1 MKVINFVKVFF
12 AAAALTTASVGPA
25 FAQTVQIV
33 GPVTY
38 NGSGCPFGSIPTPTI
53 TPGGGALT
61 LLFNQFQAISNSGS
75 NSYKTCNLVI
85 PLKVPA
91 LFKLNLYQAEYRGYV
106 DPNTRGFLRGNYFFS
121 PAQPGQGQGLVFP
134 ATIVGGPNYYYVV
147 HNFGSATNYLGT
159 ACGQNVNL
167 RVNLSMRATGRGI
180 ATVDTSDL
188 SQRGGGITFPLLLAP
203 CI

>member
-1 MKVINFVKVFF
+1 MKVIKFIKAFF

-25 FAQTVQIV
+25 FALPVQIV

-38 NGSGCPFGSIPTPTI
+38 NGSGCPVGTVPPPTI
-53 TPGGGALT
+53 TSGGGALT
-61 LLFNQFQAISNSGS
+61 VLFNQFIAISNSGP

-85 PLKVPA
+85 PLQVPA
-91 LFKLNLYQAEYRGYV
+91 GFKLNLYQAEYRGYV
-106 DPNTRGFLRGNYFFS
+106 DPNTKGDLRGNYFFS
-121 PAQPGQGQGLVFP
+121 PAPSGQGQGLTFP
-134 ATIVGGPNYYYVV
+134 QTIVGGPNYYYVV
-147 HNFGSATNYLGT
+147 HNFGSITNYLGT

-188 SQRGGGITFPLLLAP
+188 SQRGGITFPLLLDA